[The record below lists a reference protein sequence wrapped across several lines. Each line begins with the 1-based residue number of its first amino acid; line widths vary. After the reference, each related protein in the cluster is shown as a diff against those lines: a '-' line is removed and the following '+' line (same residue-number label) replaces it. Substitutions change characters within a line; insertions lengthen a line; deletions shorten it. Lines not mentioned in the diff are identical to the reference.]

1 MMRFIVKW
9 LVVSLIVLSGVVG
22 AHAGQ
27 RHHSPSKHRATGLS
41 FSIHVGG
48 PIMRHV
54 SHLPHRQQV
63 VRGCSPRQVSAIARN
78 YGIQY
83 QTIYR
88 NSRTMTV
95 VGYKNG
101 YFARICIS
109 RAPDCR
115 IIR

>member
-1 MMRFIVKW
+1 MQFVVKC
-9 LVVSLIVLSGVVG
+9 LIVGAMLFGSLVN
-22 AHAGQ
+22 AHAGK
-27 RHHSPSKHRATGLS
+27 RDHVTEKHHYVGLS

-48 PIMRHV
+48 PKKINI
-54 SHLPHRQQV
+54 SHMPHRRPV

-78 YGIQY
+78 YGIRY

-88 NSRTMTV
+88 SSRTMTV

-101 YFARICIS
+101 YFARICFS